1 MFLCVQSF
9 LIFTC
14 IYAQSFLTTLNHIK
28 LFMLASAIFAF
39 FAWCLFAAYF
49 DIKESKIEE
58 KIIDEKTFTL
68 EMDNELQTIETE
80 GTSPTF

>member
-1 MFLCVQSF
+1 
-9 LIFTC
+9 
-14 IYAQSFLTTLNHIK
+14 
-28 LFMLASAIFAF
+28 MLASAIFAF